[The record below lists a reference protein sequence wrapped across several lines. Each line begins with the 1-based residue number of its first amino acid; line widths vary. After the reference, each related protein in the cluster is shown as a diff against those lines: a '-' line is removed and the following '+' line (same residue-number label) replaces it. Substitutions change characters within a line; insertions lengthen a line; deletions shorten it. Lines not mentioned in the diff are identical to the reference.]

1 MKRRSLHAL
10 AFSFA
15 AAAAIPAIGC
25 LDPADETIDLSRR
38 FGPAGVAP
46 ADAPHVEDDAL
57 LADNVDNF
65 ATKVSYLNGYSQ
77 GEPVNFWRIDGPNP
91 SFIAPM
97 YQVVGAD
104 GPIGRP
110 IIDVLPG
117 ETGYTP
123 WWREIHVRTTAK
135 YAGEKI
141 WSRDAIDAGISAGIL
156 EAPVE
161 QAIVKNCPVIL
172 RGARIPVDVDQTVEP
187 TWGWYRNQR
196 VSWVDFTDRIPLE
209 VGLRAMPS
217 FPVYVLQRI
226 DSADPLYEFQTRND
240 LNHDGDLDDS
250 NNIFGK
256 KPGQEG
262 YSPLWYTDYVR
273 VVADY
278 PSIDTGDTVGLTAEN
293 QFLDPAGVIISPLVV
308 RNGITEARDVLVNC
322 PIQRVKG
329 GL

>member
-1 MKRRSLHAL
+1 MTRRSLQLAL
-10 AFSFA
+10 LLA
-15 AAAAIPAIGC
+15 AATGC
-25 LDPADETIDLSRR
+25 LDPAEEAIDLSTR
-38 FGPAGVAP
+38 FGPADVAP
-46 ADAPHVEDDAL
+46 ADAPHVEDSAL
-57 LADNVDNF
+57 LAKNVERF
-65 ATKVSYLNGYSQ
+65 TTTVVYLNGYSQ
-77 GEPVNFWRIDGPNP
+77 GEPVKFWRLDGPNP
-91 SFIAPM
+91 SFLASMFII
-97 YQVVGAD
+97 VGAD

-117 ETGYTP
+117 DTGYTP
-123 WWREIHVRTTAK
+123 WWREVEVRTTAK

-156 EAPVE
+156 EMPVE
-161 QAIVKNCPVIL
+161 KETVRNNPVIL
-172 RGARIPVDVDQTVEP
+172 REARIPVDVDQTVEP

-196 VSWVDFTDRIPLE
+196 VSWVEFTDRIPVEL
-209 VGLRAMPS
+209 GLRAMPS

-226 DSADPLYEFQTRND
+226 DDADPLYEFVTRND
-240 LNHDGDLDDS
+240 LNRDGDLDDT

-273 VVADY
+273 VRSDY
-278 PSIDTGDTVGLTAEN
+278 PSFDTGEPVGLSAED
-293 QFLDPAGVIISPLVV
+293 QFLDPAGVIISSLVIP
-308 RNGITEARDVLVNC
+308 NGITEARDLLVNC